1 MTELAYTNSLNL
13 QKKTEEKTAKLQM
26 RKSE

>member
-13 QKKTEEKTAKLQM
+13 QKKIEEKTAKLQM